1 MLLASNYFDYAV
13 ALNNFYKRLTPWEKK
28 FKYKS
33 FKNFIYLHTINA
45 EYLDIYFKPNMISQ
59 KLINEFKIHGI
70 VLFAVIND
78 GIQYNLPHT
87 LDNIIIIPKNLINSS
102 KLDNIISHELFHI
115 YFRYF
120 DSTTLKSFR
129 SIRSIVKIIRKPY
142 IGEITNP
149 DVADYEG
156 IIIGNKLIFKVLF
169 DGVDNYIEKY
179 FTSKYIKNECVSTR
193 ISTSYE
199 KYLYDQRLPFLQNYH
214 SEEMIA
220 EYCS

>member
-45 EYLDIYFKPNMISQ
+45 EYSDIYFNPSMMSQ
-59 KLINEFKIHGI
+59 KLLNEFKKYNII
-70 VLFAVIND
+70 LYVVIND

-87 LDNIIIIPKNLINSS
+87 LENIIIIPKYLINSK
-102 KLDNIISHELFHI
+102 KLDSVISHELFHI

-120 DSTTLKSFR
+120 NSETLKSFR
-129 SIRSIVKIIRKPY
+129 SIRSIVKIFRRPF

-149 DVADYEG
+149 DVSDYEG
-156 IIIGNKLIFKVLF
+156 ILIGNKLIFKVLF
-169 DGVDNYIEKY
+169 DGNDNYIEKY
-179 FTSKYIKNECVSTR
+179 FTSLYLKGECISVR
-193 ISTSYE
+193 VSTSYE
-199 KYLYDQRLPFLQNYH
+199 KDLYNQRLPFVQNYH

-220 EYCS
+220 EYCA